1 MYWNH
6 TNRNGTNKT
15 TTTEFFFFL
24 VSDFLI
30 FGELFTHSH
39 SFPLSDLNKYLMVT
53 HFWWATWVINSK
65 GMSKSLA
72 VLWPFE
78 DKTWKICWYSRNF
91 YSLFLVVHWVY
102 NFLNFLNYWHERP
115 HIQQHC
121 AQVLHP
127 QCGLHHEGPGHCHEA
142 FEEEEATNG
151 QERVVVFTGTMP

>member
-39 SFPLSDLNKYLMVT
+39 SFPLSDLNKYLMVA
-53 HFWWATWVINSK
+53 HFWWATWAIYSK

-72 VLWPFE
+72 VLKPFE
-78 DKTWKICWYSRNF
+78 DKTWKFCWYLRNF
-91 YSLFLVVHWVY
+91 YSLFLVVHWVN
-102 NFLNFLNYWHERP
+102 NFLNFWNIYLIHRYSKVLFSRFFNSAGVFENIFSQKLQCLKNFLHW
-115 HIQQHC
+115 IQIQWN
-121 AQVLHP
+121 
-127 QCGLHHEGPGHCHEA
+127 
-142 FEEEEATNG
+142 F
-151 QERVVVFTGTMP
+151 